1 MKFDAVIVA
10 AGESSRAGKNKL
22 AFRIGRETVLERAVK
37 PFVASD
43 KIASV
48 TVVTPDGNPPEFF
61 RRQDYARINF
71 VAGGDAR
78 WKSVLNGLK
87 RCSSEGVLIHDGAR
101 PFLSEA
107 LLNAV
112 IEGVEK
118 HGSAVPALPV
128 SDSVRL
134 AEQDRITSAF
144 PREKLVAVQTPQGF
158 LRKELL
164 AAFAATP
171 ETEFTDES
179 ERYSAYD
186 AQGAH
191 IIAGDE
197 RNIKITTEGDYLAL
211 NKRIGIGYDLH
222 RMVPFGKLMLCGVEI
237 ASDMGVS
244 AHSDGDAAIHALIDA
259 LLSAAGE
266 RDIGYHFPDTDP
278 AYDGI
283 DSAILLTETV
293 EILKRKNLRP
303 ISANIVIRLQRPKLT
318 DYIPV
323 MRLKIASL
331 LGIDAEDVSVAA
343 KTGEGLDSVGKGLA
357 VAAEAAATVI

>member
-1 MKFDAVIVA
+1 MRFDAVIVA
-10 AGESSRAGKNKL
+10 AGASVRAGKDKL
-22 AFRIGRETVLERAVK
+22 AFRIGRETVLERAVR
-37 PFVASD
+37 PFIDSD
-43 KIASV
+43 KIDSV
-48 TVVTPDGNPPEFF
+48 VIVTPDGEPPERFCY
-61 RRQDYARINF
+61 DCARIKF
-71 VAGGDAR
+71 VCGGDER

-87 RCSSEGVLIHDGAR
+87 ACSSEGVLIHDGAR

-112 IEGVEK
+112 AEGVEK

-134 AEQDRITSAF
+134 TENGKIVAAF
-144 PREKLVAVQTPQGF
+144 PREKLVTVQTPQGF
-158 LRKELL
+158 LREELL

-171 ETEFTDES
+171 DRSFTDES
-179 ERYSAYD
+179 ERYAVYN
-186 AQGAH
+186 ACGAH
-191 IIAGDE
+191 VVAGE
-197 RNIKITTEGDYLAL
+197 ESNVKLTTEGDYLAL
-211 NKRIGIGYDLH
+211 KKRIGIGYDLH
-222 RMVPFGKLMLCGVEI
+222 RLVPFGKLMLCGIEI

-283 DSAILLTETV
+283 DSAILLSETV
-293 EILKRKNLRP
+293 SILKRKNLSP
-303 ISANIVIRLQRPKLT
+303 VSANIIIRLERPKLA

-331 LGIDAEDVSVAA
+331 LGIDASEVSVAA